1 MPTIPLSLGT
11 YGAAVAR
18 LQEFLVQQG
27 VNLPASEVDRAFFGP
42 ATRQAVWEFQRKV
55 GLPVTGL
62 VDERTY
68 SFTMAEAPTPRSIR
82 QQTPTTAV
90 TPPVVGLA
98 NMPVP
103 GESDK
108 VESGT
113 DVESGRC
120 LSGTLPEGWFPRI
133 LAPLFCILAGIAFRS
148 LQRRK
153 GSQRIPS
160 TNSIRKPLKF

>member
-1 MPTIPLSLGT
+1 MPTTPLSPGA

-18 LQEFLVQQG
+18 LQEFLAQEG
-27 VNLPASEVDRAFFGP
+27 VKLPASEVDRAFFGP
-42 ATRQAVWEFQRKV
+42 ATRQAVCEFQKKV

-68 SFTMAEAPTPRSIR
+68 SCTIAETPTARSIR
-82 QQTPTTAV
+82 QQTPATPV

-98 NMPVP
+98 NMPAP
-103 GESDK
+103 GESDE

-113 DVESGRC
+113 DVESRHC
-120 LSGTLPEGWFPRI
+120 LSATLRI
-133 LAPLFCILAGIAFRS
+133 LAPLFCILAGIAFKS

-153 GSQRIPS
+153 GSQRFHRQP
-160 TNSIRKPLKF
+160 

>member
-1 MPTIPLSLGT
+1 MPTILLSPGA

-18 LQEFLVQQG
+18 LQEFLGQQG
-27 VNLPASEVDRAFFGP
+27 MKMPASEVDRAFFGP
-42 ATRQAVWEFQRKV
+42 ATRQAVWEFQKKV

-68 SFTMAEAPTPRSIR
+68 SLTMAESPTLRSIP
-82 QQTPTTAV
+82 QQPLTTVV
-90 TPPVVGLA
+90 TPPIVGLA
-98 NMPVP
+98 DMPAP
-103 GESDK
+103 GESDQA
-108 VESGT
+108 ESGT
-113 DVESGRC
+113 EVESGRS
-120 LSGTLPEGWFPRI
+120 LSGTLPEGWLPRI

-160 TNSIRKPLKF
+160 TNSIRNPLKF

>member
-1 MPTIPLSLGT
+1 MPTIPLSLGS

-18 LQEFLVQQG
+18 LQEFLCQQG

-42 ATRQAVWEFQRKV
+42 ATRHAVWEFQKKA

-68 SFTMAEAPTPRSIR
+68 SLTITESPTSRSIL
-82 QQTPTTAV
+82 QQIPTTAV
-90 TPPVVGLA
+90 MPPISDLA
-98 NMPVP
+98 NMPAP
-103 GESDK
+103 RESDK

-113 DVESGRC
+113 DVESGQRF
-120 LSGTLPEGWFPRI
+120 SATLREGWFPRI
-133 LAPLFCILAGIAFRS
+133 LAPLICILAGIAFRS

-153 GSQRIPS
+153 GPQRLG
-160 TNSIRKPLKF
+160 TNRR